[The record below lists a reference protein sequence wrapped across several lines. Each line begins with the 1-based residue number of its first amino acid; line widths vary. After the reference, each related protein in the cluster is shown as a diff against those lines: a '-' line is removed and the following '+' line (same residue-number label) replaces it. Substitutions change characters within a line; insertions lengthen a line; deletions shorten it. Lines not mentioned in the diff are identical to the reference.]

1 VLVCA
6 SRSSFPEALK
16 GKLERF
22 TFAELDWP
30 MEQTKAR
37 KVLAEI
43 FGHQATLLTI
53 SGGMMWDLFLTT
65 EVYTGIADQVTN
77 RLTYLDTIYQG
88 IRAGVQRLGF
98 TIMGMPVQP
107 MFLEA
112 WSNSYA
118 DFSSPRLL
126 MAGGHSMARI
136 CELAFSS
143 QCSL

>member
-1 VLVCA
+1 
-6 SRSSFPEALK
+6 LK

-88 IRAGVQRLGF
+88 NQSRSA
-98 TIMGMPVQP
+98 
-107 MFLEA
+107 E
-112 WSNSYA
+112 
-118 DFSSPRLL
+118 
-126 MAGGHSMARI
+126 ARI
-136 CELAFSS
+136 YNNGYASS
-143 QCSL
+143 TDVPGSLEQFIC